1 MKRTLVSLLLAFSAT
16 AALQATPADSA
27 EVKHHFGAD
36 IRGGYAF
43 SSSGTDLDVSW
54 YRPTEYHTA
63 ASLHLKYA
71 FSYGESTRTGR
82 MYPGAYQG
90 VGLGV
95 NAFCTSH
102 EAMLPVSVYLFQG
115 APIKRFS
122 RRFSLGYEWNFGA
135 SFGWHKSS
143 YDRDFESNLIV
154 GSKVNAVINLGLLL
168 DYKLTSSLTLRGGI
182 EGTHFSNGNTSLPN
196 PGVNTLGLRLGVVY
210 TPGQDSF
217 ASDKKGVESEDFDAS
232 VRGMGY
238 DLLLYGAWRKAI
250 IENGDDK
257 YPVPGHFGVAGISFA
272 PMWQFNRYIR
282 AGLSADI
289 QYDESSN
296 LGAHKV
302 EDTSYDD
309 PKFYRQPFH
318 ECLMGGV
325 SARAELVMPVFSINV
340 GLGRNLV
347 AVKVNRHFYQTMNL
361 KLRLPA
367 RFWLNIGYR
376 LHDFH
381 RPDNLIFGLGYT
393 FR

>member
-1 MKRTLVSLLLAFSAT
+1 MKRTLASLLLSL
-16 AALQATPADSA
+16 AAIASLQAAPADST
-27 EVKHHFGAD
+27 ELKHHFGAD

-43 SSSGTDLDVSW
+43 SSSGSDYDASW
-54 YRPTEYHTA
+54 NDFTEYHAA

-71 FSYGESTRTGR
+71 FSYGESTEMGR

-90 VGLGV
+90 VGVGL
-95 NAFCTSH
+95 NAFCSSH
-102 EAMLPVSVYLFQG
+102 EFMAPVSVYLFQG

-122 RRFSLGYEWNFGA
+122 RRLSLGYEWNFGA

-143 YDRDFESNLIV
+143 YDDDFESNLIV

-168 DYKLTSSLTLRGGI
+168 DYKLTPSLTLRGGI

-210 TPGQDSF
+210 TPGNNSTF
-217 ASDKKGVESEDFDAS
+217 GEKKTAESENFDAS

-238 DLLLYGAWRKAI
+238 DLLLYGAWRKAL
-250 IENGDDK
+250 IENEGDK

-289 QYDESSN
+289 EYDESSN

-302 EDTSYDD
+302 EDTSFSD

-318 ECLMGGV
+318 ECLMGGL

-347 AVKVNRHFYQTMNL
+347 AVKANRHFYQTMNL